1 MFILNHHQFYVLK
14 AQFVLQRITK
24 ELIIMSTISVRLDD
38 QDTRLIKEYAK
49 AKNITISTLVR
60 DAVLDR
66 IEDEIDLQLYHDSM
80 AAHRKKSEA
89 ISFGDMMKEL
99 DLE

>member
-1 MFILNHHQFYVLK
+1 
-14 AQFVLQRITK
+14 
-24 ELIIMSTISVRLDD
+24 MSTISVRLDD

-80 AAHRKKSEA
+80 AAHRKNSEA
-89 ISFGDMMKEL
+89 ISFDNMIKEL

>member
-1 MFILNHHQFYVLK
+1 
-14 AQFVLQRITK
+14 
-24 ELIIMSTISVRLDD
+24 MSTISVRLND

-66 IEDEIDLQLYHDSM
+66 IEDAIDLQFFHDSM

-89 ISFGDMMKEL
+89 ISFDDMMKEL

>member
-1 MFILNHHQFYVLK
+1 
-14 AQFVLQRITK
+14 
-24 ELIIMSTISVRLDD
+24 MSTISVRLDD

-89 ISFGDMMKEL
+89 ISFEDMVKEL

>member
-1 MFILNHHQFYVLK
+1 
-14 AQFVLQRITK
+14 
-24 ELIIMSTISVRLDD
+24 MSTISVRLDD

-49 AKNITISTLVR
+49 VKNSTISTLGR
-60 DAVLDR
+60 DAILDR
-66 IEDEIDLQLYHDSM
+66 IEDEIDLQFYHDSM

-89 ISFGDMMKEL
+89 ISFDDMIKEL

>member
-1 MFILNHHQFYVLK
+1 MK
-14 AQFVLQRITK
+14 
-24 ELIIMSTISVRLDD
+24 TISVRLDD

-49 AKNITISTLVR
+49 TKNITISTLVR

-80 AAHRKKSEA
+80 EAHRKKSKA
-89 ISFGDMMKEL
+89 ISFDDMMKGLVLNRSGEWRYRIGL
-99 DLE
+99 SSDCLHPK

>member
-1 MFILNHHQFYVLK
+1 
-14 AQFVLQRITK
+14 
-24 ELIIMSTISVRLDD
+24 MS
-38 QDTRLIKEYAK
+38 
-49 AKNITISTLVR
+49 TISTLVR

-89 ISFGDMMKEL
+89 ISFDDMIKEL
-99 DLE
+99 VLE

>member
-1 MFILNHHQFYVLK
+1 
-14 AQFVLQRITK
+14 
-24 ELIIMSTISVRLDD
+24 MSTISVRLDD

-60 DAVLDR
+60 DAVLDC

-80 AAHRKKSEA
+80 TTYRKKSEA
-89 ISFGDMMKEL
+89 ISFDDMMKEL

>member
-1 MFILNHHQFYVLK
+1 MYYKGDDNHEYHFRTSGWPGYTTH
-14 AQFVLQRITK
+14 QRIC
-24 ELIIMSTISVRLDD
+24 EG
-38 QDTRLIKEYAK
+38 
-49 AKNITISTLVR
+49 KNITISTLVR

-89 ISFGDMMKEL
+89 ISFDDMMKEL
-99 DLE
+99 DLEWQHLR

>member
-1 MFILNHHQFYVLK
+1 
-14 AQFVLQRITK
+14 
-24 ELIIMSTISVRLDD
+24 MSTISVRLDD

-66 IEDEIDLQLYHDSM
+66 IEDEIDLQLYNDSM
-80 AAHRKKSEA
+80 EAHRKKSEA
-89 ISFGDMMKEL
+89 ISFDDMMKEL

>member
-1 MFILNHHQFYVLK
+1 
-14 AQFVLQRITK
+14 
-24 ELIIMSTISVRLDD
+24 MSTISVRLDD

-80 AAHRKKSEA
+80 GKDTVKNQKRYLSTT
-89 ISFGDMMKEL
+89 
-99 DLE
+99 